1 MSWVQNLAVK
11 LVYYSAAMMA
21 SSMAVWKAKHL
32 VVRTVCSR
40 VAWKVVDL
48 EKNWV
53 ENLEG
58 H

>member
-1 MSWVQNLAVK
+1 MAVK